1 MSEIEVAANG
11 SDGETPIQPLLSYVN
26 GPDSLT
32 KAHALFGG
40 PQGLLRSAAAA
51 IAKPGTGDPG
61 VHSSDPAE
69 QEIRAFADFIQGS
82 GLMLMPQTVAELI
95 QQNFIGKGIE
105 HSVGLLPDISLV
117 IKDYDT
123 TLFDE
128 ETGTVFYKPAELLFD
143 YLTDHILAN
152 HLFGDA
158 IELVGAYEERGFIH
172 LVVTQPFIEG
182 LHPSWTNLV
191 HQLQGQG
198 MELENPGTT
207 KARFWID
214 GGNAGP
220 LLVTDVHEDNVVISR
235 SGMAHPIDVHFSFPG
250 RQARLDA
257 LNALGIL

>member
-1 MSEIEVAANG
+1 MSENKLAG
-11 SDGETPIQPLLSYVN
+11 SRVDDEAQLNRILSYAH
-26 GPDSLT
+26 GPDALE

-40 PQGLLRSAAAA
+40 PQGLLRSAAGAVA
-51 IAKPGTGDPG
+51 DARSDHERVDST
-61 VHSSDPAE
+61 DPAE
-69 QEIRAFADFIQGS
+69 QEIRAFADFCQGA
-82 GLMLMPQTVAELI
+82 GLTLEAGSVSSLI
-95 QQNFIGKGIE
+95 DADFLGQGIE
-105 HSVGLLPDISLV
+105 HRVGVWRERGRV

-143 YLTDHILAN
+143 YITDHILAN
-152 HLFGDA
+152 HFFGDTV
-158 IELVGAYEERGFIH
+158 ELVGAYEERSFIH

-182 LHPSWTNLV
+182 QHPSWANLV
-191 HQLQGQG
+191 HQLRVQG
-198 MELENPGTT
+198 MEQESPGTT

-220 LLVTDVHEDNVVISR
+220 LLVTDVHEDNVLISE